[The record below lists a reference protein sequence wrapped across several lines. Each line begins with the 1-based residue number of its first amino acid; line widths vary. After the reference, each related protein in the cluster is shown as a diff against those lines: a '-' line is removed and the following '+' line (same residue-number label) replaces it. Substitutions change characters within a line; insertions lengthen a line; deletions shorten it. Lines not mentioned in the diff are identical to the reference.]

1 MVIHAGYNRLRSFLS
16 CRRVLGRSHPVE
28 KLIEQMIEIFE
39 VDSISP
45 DDVLRTYDLWD
56 SLSVIS
62 LVAAVD
68 EDYGVTLDA
77 DDLTDI
83 VTASDLFAFVEA
95 RRTA

>member
-1 MVIHAGYNRLRSFLS
+1 
-16 CRRVLGRSHPVE
+16 VE

-68 EDYGVTLDA
+68 EEYGVTMDA
-77 DDLTDI
+77 DDLTEI

>member
-1 MVIHAGYNRLRSFLS
+1 M
-16 CRRVLGRSHPVE
+16 E

-45 DDVLRTYDLWD
+45 DDVLRKYTLWD

-68 EDYGVTLDA
+68 EDYGVTMDA
-77 DDLTDI
+77 DDLPDI

-95 RRTA
+95 RRTV